1 MNAVRD
7 ANIEHIHSRK
17 QHCCYGMGLG
27 ILILDDVYPGLP
39 GDVRNASAWPYPVQ
53 YEIVENVDIKK
64 LCYRNDVDD
73 CLEPILKSARKLE
86 RMGCRAIAAEC
97 GFFSYFQKEVV
108 AALSVPAFMSALLQ
122 VPWAQQL
129 IGPDRKV
136 TIVTSDAQISDEHLT
151 SVGIDLDSNFE
162 VVDLD
167 EHIAAW
173 RRNRSCRPS
182 LHTYRQLRML
192 VPSCWNAPAIRH
204 LRVISSVPS
213 ICLSTVGGLFLI
225 MPSQSSSIAITMV
238 MSEDSHPAFMV
249 CARS

>member
-1 MNAVRD
+1 
-7 ANIEHIHSRK
+7 
-17 QHCCYGMGLG
+17 MGLG

-167 EHIAAW
+167 EHIDDQEF
-173 RRNRSCRPS
+173 NRLWEGSYGRPENPS
-182 LHTYRQLRML
+182 LRFSVAEKQI
-192 VPSCWNAPAIRH
+192 VQAISAYVQATPDVGSIVLECTGYPPFARYIQRAVD
-204 LRVISSVPS
+204 LPVYSWGTLLDYAFSV
-213 ICLSTVGGLFLI
+213 VVHRDYYGH
-225 MPSQSSSIAITMV
+225 V
-238 MSEDSHPAFMV
+238 
-249 CARS
+249 